1 MNIENLIQV
10 EKRVSKLDHHICVGL
25 KKALWNYSDSGM
37 NGRYSFIR
45 P

>member
-1 MNIENLIQV
+1 MNIENFIQV

-25 KKALWNYSDSGM
+25 KKVLWNYSDSGS
-37 NGRYSFIR
+37 GERYSFTR